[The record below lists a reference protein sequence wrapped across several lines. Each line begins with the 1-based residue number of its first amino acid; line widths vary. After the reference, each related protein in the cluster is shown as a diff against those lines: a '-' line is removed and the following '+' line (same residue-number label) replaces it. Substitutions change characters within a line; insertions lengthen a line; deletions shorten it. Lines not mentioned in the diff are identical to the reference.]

1 MRDTLLRLCIVA
13 MIFISVVTIT
23 GCSNAFG
30 SVPSSMHAVD
40 ISLLPN
46 LMDKSEHE
54 AIVAE
59 ICQEIESLS
68 SYIEKEGETPKATT
82 NDELNE
88 ITTLEGIRDT
98 LQEQVDDIK
107 ARKAAYESLYKKG
120 KYIADVSATV
130 PTTASGFCAA
140 WVAIVYQNSGYPYI
154 YMDADDMYWAY
165 CDSSDRDD
173 IMPGMIIAV
182 PSHTH
187 SSAGY
192 AYGHVGIIVNESG
205 SWYVRH
211 SSSGRVLYWTLD
223 RWISYYGTTYTPKWG
238 FAASALR

>member
-1 MRDTLLRLCIVA
+1 MRDTLSRLCIVA
-13 MIFISVVTIT
+13 MILVSVVAIT
-23 GCSNAFG
+23 GCSSTFED
-30 SVPSSMHAVD
+30 VPSNAQAVD

-59 ICQEIESLS
+59 IRQEIESLS
-68 SYIEKEGETPKATT
+68 SYIEGEGETPEATA

-88 ITTLEGIRDT
+88 IRTLENIRDT

-120 KYIADVSATV
+120 KHIADVSATV

-165 CDSSDRDD
+165 CDSSNRDD

-192 AYGHVGIIVNESG
+192 AYGHVGVIVNDG
-205 SWYVRH
+205 GGWYVRH

-238 FAASALR
+238 FAANALR